1 MGTLAGTLA
10 GTSPA
15 AISAARGEGRR
26 FGVVASRYHEAL
38 VDRLLGGATD
48 CLREHGVG
56 ADAIEVARVPGAWE
70 IPLALHWMAAGG
82 RFDGLV
88 ALGLVLR
95 GETAHFEY
103 VSAECSRGVAAVAE
117 RHGLPVGFGV
127 LTCDTLAQA
136 EARAGGDAGNRGAGN
151 KGWEAALAALEMADL
166 RHRLAE
172 AG

>member
-1 MGTLAGTLA
+1 MAGNLV
-10 GTSPA
+10 GRRPA
-15 AISAARGEGRR
+15 AVSAARGEGRR
-26 FGVVASRYHEAL
+26 FGVVAARYHEDL
-38 VDRLLGGATD
+38 VDRLLAGATD
-48 CLREHGVG
+48 CLREHGVS

-70 IPLALHWMAAGG
+70 IPLALHWMATGG

-95 GETAHFEY
+95 GETPHFEY

-117 RHGLPVGFGV
+117 RHALPVGFGV

-136 EARAGGDAGNRGAGN
+136 EARAGGDVGN